1 MLCSRDVIRLA
12 LSKSYKLFN
21 KVLLADAVTFSTFH
35 RTVLVSDVLNQLEVE
50 LHALWLRANA
60 GDSAAYAQ
68 VLKRLGAHLR
78 GFLKRRMHN
87 SSSDV
92 EDLVQEALLA
102 IHQKRHTYQ
111 TDQPLTAW
119 VHAIA
124 RYKWV
129 DHWRGQGRRGLLH
142 DDIDD
147 WADHLWATND
157 HDAQDAHRDLHRLL
171 SGLPE
176 RQRVAIEF
184 TKLEGLSISET
195 ADRTGQS
202 EAAVKVNI
210 HRGLKALAQ
219 QWSRST

>member
-1 MLCSRDVIRLA
+1 
-12 LSKSYKLFN
+12 
-21 KVLLADAVTFSTFH
+21 
-35 RTVLVSDVLNQLEVE
+35 VSDALKQLELE
-50 LHALWLRANA
+50 LHALWLRADG

-87 SSSDV
+87 NSSDV

-111 TDQPLTAW
+111 SDQPLTAW

-147 WADHLWATND
+147 WADQLWVDSD
-157 HDAQDAHRDLHRLL
+157 HEAQDVQRDLHRLL
-171 SGLPE
+171 ATLPE
-176 RQRVAIEF
+176 RQRVAIEC

-195 ADRTGQS
+195 AARTGQS
-202 EAAVKVNI
+202 ESAVKVNI
-210 HRGLKALAQ
+210 HRGIKALAE
-219 QWSRST
+219 QWSRSS

>member
-1 MLCSRDVIRLA
+1 M
-12 LSKSYKLFN
+12 
-21 KVLLADAVTFSTFH
+21 
-35 RTVLVSDVLNQLEVE
+35 SDDLNPLEVE
-50 LHALWLRANA
+50 LHALWMRANA

-87 SSSDV
+87 NSSDV

-147 WADHLWATND
+147 WSDQLWVDSDHQ
-157 HDAQDAHRDLHRLL
+157 AQDVQRDLQKLL
-171 SGLPE
+171 STLPD
-176 RQRVAIEF
+176 RQRVAIEC

-195 ADRTGQS
+195 AERTGQS

-210 HRGLKALAQ
+210 HRGIKSLAE
-219 QWSRST
+219 QWSTST

>member
-1 MLCSRDVIRLA
+1 MH
-12 LSKSYKLFN
+12 
-21 KVLLADAVTFSTFH
+21 DAQNPV
-35 RTVLVSDVLNQLEVE
+35 EVE
-50 LHALWLRANA
+50 LHALWMRAIA
-60 GDSAAYAQ
+60 GDTAAYAQ
-68 VLKRLGAHLR
+68 LLKQLSAHLR

-87 SSSDV
+87 ASSDV

-111 TDQPLTAW
+111 SDQPLTAW

-124 RYKWV
+124 RYKWA
-129 DHWRGQGRRGLLH
+129 DHWRTEGQRGLLH

-147 WADHLWATND
+147 WADQLWAESN
-157 HDAQDAHRDLHRLL
+157 HEAQDAQRDLHRLL
-171 SGLPE
+171 STLPDG
-176 RQRVAIEF
+176 QRVAIEC

-195 ADRTGQS
+195 ARRTGQS

-219 QWSRST
+219 QWSTST